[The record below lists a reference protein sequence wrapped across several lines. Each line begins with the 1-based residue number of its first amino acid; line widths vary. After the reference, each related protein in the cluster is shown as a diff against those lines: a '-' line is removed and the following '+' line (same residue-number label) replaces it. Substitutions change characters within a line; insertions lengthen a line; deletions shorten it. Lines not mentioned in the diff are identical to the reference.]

1 MDSRKKRIILLCAV
15 IAAAI
20 VIAVGASLFSKPL
33 TERATLRV
41 FCAGSLA
48 IPLEQ
53 VAKEFEDRN
62 PGVKVV
68 IEPSGSVLAVRKIT
82 ELNKTADIL
91 AVADYRL
98 IPALMMPEHA
108 SFCISF
114 ARNKIVLAYTNK
126 SRYADEINSEN
137 WFRIL
142 MRGDVKYG
150 FSNPNDDPCGYRAL
164 IVFALAEKYY
174 GEKDLFKKLV
184 ADKSN
189 LKVDARGDE
198 FLIYVPI
205 DFGPEQG
212 SNLVIRSK
220 SVDLISLLEAG
231 ALDYALEYKSVAV
244 QRGLKYLELP
254 VEIDLSDPD
263 LDEWY
268 QKVRVYLFYGT
279 DKQRGVVGESIVYG
293 LTIPRCAQNR
303 DLSIEFVN
311 FLLSDEGRRIF
322 DENGQPFLGEFRVI
336 GEAPKEIKL
345 G

>member
-1 MDSRKKRIILLCAV
+1 MNSGRRRIILICAV
-15 IAAAI
+15 I
-20 VIAVGASLFSKPL
+20 VGAILVVAGPLLFSKPL
-33 TERATLRV
+33 TKSATLRV

-48 IPLEQ
+48 IPLKQ
-53 VAKEFEDRN
+53 VAREFEERN
-62 PGVKVV
+62 PGVEVV
-68 IEPSGSVLAVRKIT
+68 IEPSGSVLAVRKVI
-82 ELNKTADIL
+82 ELNKTADVL

-114 ARNKIVLAYTNK
+114 ARNKIVLAYTSK

-137 WFRIL
+137 WFKIL

-150 FSNPNDDPCGYRAL
+150 FSNPNEDPCGYRAL
-164 IVFALAEKYY
+164 MAFALAEKYY
-174 GEKDLFKKLV
+174 GEEGLFEKLV

-189 LKVDARGDE
+189 LKVDVMGGE
-198 FLIYVPI
+198 FLIYVPV
-205 DFGPEQG
+205 DFAPKQD
-212 SNLVIRSK
+212 SDLVIRSK

-244 QRGLKYLELP
+244 QHGLRYLELP
-254 VEIDLSDPD
+254 AEIDLSDPD

-268 QKVRVYLFYGT
+268 QKVRVHLFYGT
-279 DKQRGVVGESIVYG
+279 DKQKEVVGESIVYG
-293 LTIPRCAQNR
+293 LTIPRCAQNG

-322 DENGQPFLGEFRVI
+322 EESGQQFLDEFEVV
-336 GEAPKEIKL
+336 GEAPEEIRL